1 MNCYLKL
8 ISQFYN
14 YDTLCDVSLAASLD
28 QECTVEILL
37 PLGAVAMGD
46 LISILFCAARQDLHP
61 LLGFF
66 SNFCVSRFA
75 AKGVAYHPRALYGG
89 CVTVGLSEFRGCLHL
104 TLPVSGIHGG
114 CVCTLP
120 CCGAPS
126 HT

>member
-1 MNCYLKL
+1 M
-8 ISQFYN
+8 SP
-14 YDTLCDVSLAASLD
+14 AASLD

-75 AKGVAYHPRALYGG
+75 AEDVAYRPRALYGG
-89 CVTVGLSEFRGCLHL
+89 CTAVGLSKF
-104 TLPVSGIHGG
+104 
-114 CVCTLP
+114 
-120 CCGAPS
+120 
-126 HT
+126 

>member
-1 MNCYLKL
+1 M
-8 ISQFYN
+8 
-14 YDTLCDVSLAASLD
+14 SLGASLD

-46 LISILFCAARQDLHP
+46 LISISFCAARQDLH
-61 LLGFF
+61 LMLGFF
-66 SNFCVSRFA
+66 SNLCVSRFA
-75 AKGVAYHPRALYGG
+75 AEDVAYCPRALYGG
-89 CVTVGLSEFRGCLHL
+89 CVAVGLSKLCGCLHL
-104 TLPVSGIHGG
+104 TLPILGTHGG